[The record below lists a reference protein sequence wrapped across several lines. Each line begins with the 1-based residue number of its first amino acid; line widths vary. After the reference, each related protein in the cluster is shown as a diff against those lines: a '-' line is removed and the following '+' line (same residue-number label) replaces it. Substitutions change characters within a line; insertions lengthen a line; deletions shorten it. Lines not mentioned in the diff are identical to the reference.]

1 MPTTDEPNNDDGL
14 TLLDQKRAL
23 EDEIWLLA
31 IAENYARGRLKGVLS
46 REEVIAKYYTQYP
59 EMKAYVDDHV
69 ARKTCLYG
77 IRELR
82 KRRETNQQALQAQR
96 STAPPKP
103 ARNPEMEWMAPFRAK
118 PLAIVSTVGRPLPPP
133 PWGIPPDD
141 LNRALEALPHE
152 PSEQATNANTTT
164 NAPIYGTGLPGRR
177 STWFLV
183 EAEVRRRFAPDHA
196 SKTTAE
202 WAREML
208 AWLRDE
214 HPNAPP
220 ATEKTLKNRLP
231 GLLRQLKARAK

>member
-23 EDEIWLLA
+23 EDEIWFLA

-46 REEVIAKYYTQYP
+46 REEVIAKY
-59 EMKAYVDDHV
+59 
-69 ARKTCLYG
+69 
-77 IRELR
+77 
-82 KRRETNQQALQAQR
+82 
-96 STAPPKP
+96 
-103 ARNPEMEWMAPFRAK
+103 
-118 PLAIVSTVGRPLPPP
+118 
-133 PWGIPPDD
+133 
-141 LNRALEALPHE
+141 
-152 PSEQATNANTTT
+152 
-164 NAPIYGTGLPGRR
+164 
-177 STWFLV
+177 
-183 EAEVRRRFAPDHA
+183 EVRRRFAPDHA